1 MTQNPGRTIY
11 IDGQWRPADGGA
23 TVAVTDPATGEV
35 IGQAADGGRADTEAA
50 IAAADRA
57 LPAWS
62 GVTAYERAAVLAKAD
77 ALMRERRKELAALMT
92 REQGKP
98 LKASMNE
105 VAYAAD
111 FLAWFA
117 EEAKRIGGVT
127 IPSARADQRFVT
139 MRQPISG
146 S

>member
-1 MTQNPGRTIY
+1 MTQDPGRTIY
-11 IDGQWRPADGGA
+11 IDGQWCSADDGA
-23 TVAVTDPATGEV
+23 TFAVTDPATGRV

-62 GVTAYERAAVLAKAD
+62 GATAYERAAVLAKAD

-98 LKASMNE
+98 LKAAMN
-105 VAYAAD
+105 
-111 FLAWFA
+111 
-117 EEAKRIGGVT
+117 
-127 IPSARADQRFVT
+127 
-139 MRQPISG
+139 
-146 S
+146 